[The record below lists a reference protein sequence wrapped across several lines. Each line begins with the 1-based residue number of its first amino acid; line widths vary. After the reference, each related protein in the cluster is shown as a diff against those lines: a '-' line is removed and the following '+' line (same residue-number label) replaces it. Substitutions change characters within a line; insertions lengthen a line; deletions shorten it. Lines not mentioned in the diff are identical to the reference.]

1 MVRAMRW
8 AVVLACS
15 CVLAAASL
23 AGHAAPGYH
32 FLDGEAD
39 GAFDVALPL
48 TMERGWPR
56 DASLA
61 VSFNYQ
67 DEKNHYAV
75 RIKGAR
81 AELLKVKNG
90 AQHVIGGPGDL
101 VSQPGSETT
110 IALKRRPWRIA
121 LLQDG
126 RLLCRAYDDEYRG
139 GKVGYGLQASGVEL
153 EEPFVQ
159 SIAPIYM
166 TDDFTRDPDEPG
178 DWEALRGD
186 WRTTGVGDEVEKAE
200 LSANPFAYGIRTP
213 SNALAAIGHPFW
225 NDYAA
230 ETSVRGAP
238 GSAIGL
244 CARLQDRD
252 NFLLFRWAAAVPGV
266 PATPNAKQLVQ
277 VVDGQWRM
285 LASASGGYVP
295 ERWYRLK
302 LRVQD
307 EAISAFVDGRP
318 VLSHEGVTL
327 LEGRAGLYA
336 TGRKQALFD
345 DLWIEGAD
353 GYRDH
358 FSDPRREAWHAT
370 SGRWSVADE
379 RLKGA
384 APRGA
389 AMAVFGPMSWGDISF
404 GCRARAGTRG
414 GLGVLFRYRDSGN
427 YYLFRW
433 GTRGPQTVYK
443 GKQQL
448 VRVVGGHKRILAE
461 AATTCE
467 TRRWYQIHVLLRGGH
482 IRVFVDG
489 ALALESGDG
498 ALRSGKVGFYGEA
511 TKGVNFDDLAVT
523 ALRPRRRVARVIE
536 KFTEEA
542 TMSGWASPAG
552 AWIKD
557 DHVFWNRADL
567 YGPSSVVFRIPR
579 QAKSTGTIAALLR
592 ADGKSLESGYR
603 LSVAAEKGSSNVTLS
618 LKRQRDTVATH
629 TMDLGDRKGSVEVAL
644 SQRGGQ
650 VLGEVG
656 GGCVVQFSDP
666 EPLVGIRGGVAAKGI
681 RVDLDDAYVF
691 SQQLLDYT
699 FTEAPT
705 DWAVQNGTWHTMD
718 RWPCYRGWAWFGG
731 VGHKVPLLWSKRV
744 FEGDMTLEFY
754 AAIQMDLPEEP
765 GYSHASDINCTI
777 CGDGQRIDSGYS
789 FIFAGFGNKASAI
802 LRKDDVVARSS
813 KFKFDN
819 PVSMN
824 VEDFQRHWF
833 HIRVEKRGSRLRLF
847 IDDEL
852 ALEYEDPESLPGG
865 RVGFWTYDNG
875 LIIARA
881 RISYEDGGLVVPLL
895 TPSGSPPGDVPYS
908 LYEK

>member
-1 MVRAMRW
+1 
-8 AVVLACS
+8 
-15 CVLAAASL
+15 
-23 AGHAAPGYH
+23 
-32 FLDGEAD
+32 E
-39 GAFDVALPL
+39 
-48 TMERGWPR
+48 T
-56 DASLA
+56 
-61 VSFNYQ
+61 
-67 DEKNHYAV
+67 
-75 RIKGAR
+75 
-81 AELLKVKNG
+81 
-90 AQHVIGGPGDL
+90 VI
-101 VSQPGSETT
+101 T
-110 IALKRRPWRIA
+110 LKRRPWRIA
-121 LLQDG
+121 LLQNG
-126 RLLCRAYDDEYRG
+126 RLLCRAYDDEYRR
-139 GKVGYGLQASGVEL
+139 GKVGYALQASGVEL

-159 SIAPIYM
+159 PIAPIYM
-166 TDDFTRDPDEPG
+166 TDDFTRGSDEPG
-178 DWEALRGD
+178 DWEAIRGD
-186 WRTTGVGDEVEKAE
+186 WGTTGVGDEVEKAE
-200 LSANPFAYGIRTP
+200 LSANPFAYGISTP

-225 NDYAA
+225 DDYTT

-244 CARLQDRD
+244 CARLQDGD
-252 NFLLFRWAAAVPGV
+252 SFLLFRWAAAVPGA
-266 PATPNAKQLVQ
+266 PPTPNAKQLVE
-277 VVDGQWRM
+277 VVGGQWRM
-285 LASASGGYVP
+285 LASAPGGYVP
-295 ERWYRLK
+295 HRWYRLK

-307 EAISAFVDGRP
+307 DAISAFVDGTP

-353 GYRDH
+353 GYRDR
-358 FSDPRREAWHAT
+358 FSDRRREAWQAM
-370 SGRWSVADE
+370 SGRWSVVDG

-384 APRGA
+384 AVRGA
-389 AMAVFGPMSWGDISF
+389 AMAVLGPPNWDDISF
-404 GCRARAGTRG
+404 GCRARPGSGG
-414 GLGVLFRYRDSGN
+414 GLGVLFRYGDSGN

-433 GTRGPQTVYK
+433 GTKGPQTVYK
-443 GKQQL
+443 AKQQL
-448 VRVVGGHKRILAE
+448 VRVVGGQKQILAE
-461 AATTCE
+461 APGACE
-467 TRRWYQIHVLLRGGH
+467 TGRWHQIHVLLRGGH

-498 ALRSGKVGFYGEA
+498 ALRSGKIGFYGEA

-523 ALRPRRRVARVIE
+523 ALKPRRRQARVVE

-557 DHVFWNRADL
+557 GDVFWNRADL

-579 QAKSTGTIAALLR
+579 EAKSTGTIAALLR
-592 ADGKSLESGYR
+592 ANGKSPESGYQ
-603 LSVAAEKGSSNVTLS
+603 LSVATEKGSSNVTIN
-618 LKRQRDTVATH
+618 LKRQGDTVATH
-629 TMDLGDRKGSVEVAL
+629 AMDLGGGKGTVEVAL

-656 GGCVVQFSDP
+656 GSCVVQLNDP
-666 EPLVGIRGGVAAKGI
+666 DPLAGIRGGIVAKDV
-681 RVDLDDAYVF
+681 RVDLDDAHVF

-731 VGHKVPLLWSKRV
+731 AGHKVPLLWSKRV

-777 CGDGQRIDSGYS
+777 CGDGQRIGSGYS

-802 LRKDDVVARSS
+802 LRKDDVVAKSN

-824 VEDFQRHWF
+824 VKTFQRHWF
-833 HIRVEKRGSRLRLF
+833 HIRVEKRGGRLRFF

-852 ALEYEDPESLPGG
+852 ALEYEDPEPLPGG

-881 RISYEDGGLVVPLL
+881 RVSYEEGGQVVPLPIL
-895 TPSGSPPGDVPYS
+895 SESPPKDVPYS
-908 LYEK
+908 LYEE